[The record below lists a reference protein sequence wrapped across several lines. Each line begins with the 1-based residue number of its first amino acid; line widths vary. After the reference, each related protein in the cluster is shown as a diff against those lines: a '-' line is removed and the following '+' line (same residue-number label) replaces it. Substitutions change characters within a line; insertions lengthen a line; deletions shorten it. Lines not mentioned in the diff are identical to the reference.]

1 MFICCFSKYIKVL
14 KKMDNYRSH
23 FFDNVMNI
31 RKSIDWPNRVFCI
44 SRRVCVRG
52 GLGIIDLD
60 VQNKCL
66 QSK

>member
-1 MFICCFSKYIKVL
+1 
-14 KKMDNYRSH
+14 MDNYRSH